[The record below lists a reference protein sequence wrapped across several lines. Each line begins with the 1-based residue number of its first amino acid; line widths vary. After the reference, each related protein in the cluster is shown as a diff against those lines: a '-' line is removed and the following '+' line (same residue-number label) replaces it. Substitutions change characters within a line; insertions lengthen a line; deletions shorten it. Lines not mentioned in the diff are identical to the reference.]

1 MAAIGWTL
9 KIRRPIRVAMI
20 RAAATTIVRVVAG
33 GVSKCYFFYF
43 TLLLDHNFHHHL
55 SPQLTQFDPEIHLK
69 LSEEISENIAD
80 T

>member
-1 MAAIGWTL
+1 MVAIGWTL

-43 TLLLDHNFHHHL
+43 THHL